1 MKLINLNAISLSTGK
16 ELLSIPL
23 DYVENDLETEHK
35 VKSLSNTANLTIECG
50 TVNNNALSKLI
61 GKMPDKY
68 DNELKVGDK
77 AVYFEF
83 NSYVQVRKHKKKRIN
98 KKWAKR
104 YGYKCVTKT
113 TKGWKL
119 KTYTDGSF
127 EFIK

>member
-23 DYVENDLETEHK
+23 DYVEDDLETEHK
-35 VKSLSNTANLTIECG
+35 VKSLSDITNLTIECG
-50 TVNNNALSKLI
+50 TVNNNVLSKLI
-61 GKMPDKY
+61 GKMPDEY
-68 DNELKVGDK
+68 DID
-77 AVYFEF
+77 Y
-83 NSYVQVRKHKKKRIN
+83 SIYVQARKHRKKRIN
-98 KKWAKR
+98 KKWAKI

>member
-1 MKLINLNAISLSTGK
+1 MLIVIEREQMKLINLNALDLSTNK

-23 DYVENDLETEHK
+23 DYIEDDLETEHK
-35 VKSLSNTANLTIECG
+35 VKSFSNTANLTIEG
-50 TVNNNALSKLI
+50 GIVNNDVLSKLI

-68 DNELKVGDK
+68 DIDYSIYVK
-77 AVYFEF
+77 A
-83 NSYVQVRKHKKKRIN
+83 RKHKKKRIN

-119 KTYTDGSF
+119 KTYADGSF

>member
-1 MKLINLNAISLSTGK
+1 MLIAIMRERMKLINLNAISLSTGK

-23 DYVENDLETEHK
+23 DYVEDDLETEHK
-35 VKSLSNTANLTIECG
+35 VKSLSDITNLTIECG
-50 TVNNNALSKLI
+50 TVNNNVLSKLI
-61 GKMPDKY
+61 GKMPDEY
-68 DNELKVGDK
+68 DID
-77 AVYFEF
+77 Y
-83 NSYVQVRKHKKKRIN
+83 SIYVQARKHRKRRIN

>member
-23 DYVENDLETEHK
+23 DDLETEHK
-35 VKSLSNTANLTIECG
+35 VKSLSNTANLTIEYG

-77 AVYFEF
+77 AVYFEVD
-83 NSYVQVRKHKKKRIN
+83 SYVQARKHKKKRIN

-113 TKGWKL
+113 IKGWKL

>member
-23 DYVENDLETEHK
+23 DDVEDDLETEHK
-35 VKSLSNTANLTIECG
+35 VKSLFDTANLIIECG
-50 TVNNNALSKLI
+50 TVNNNVLSKLI

-68 DNELKVGDK
+68 GID
-77 AVYFEF
+77 Y
-83 NSYVQVRKHKKKRIN
+83 SIYVQARKHKKKRIN